1 MSIETKKTARK
12 APQPVRVQR
21 SVGLLP
27 DAANLIREDILWH
40 QGRRGSSGK
49 TPDFEVGFIE
59 GMYQAHGLILKLMKQ
74 PNEKVRD
81 GGPVASDCN
90 RDAIPPFSAPSC

>member
-74 PNEKVRD
+74 PNAAGEQR
-81 GGPVASDCN
+81 
-90 RDAIPPFSAPSC
+90 PPPANQR

>member
-1 MSIETKKTARK
+1 MPKKNRIKPDAEPS
-12 APQPVRVQR
+12 AIAPVRVQR

-40 QGRRGSSGK
+40 RGRRGSSGK

-74 PNEKVRD
+74 PKPLLNPAAARRTWR
-81 GGPVASDCN
+81 G
-90 RDAIPPFSAPSC
+90 F